1 MNEMFKCTACGREL
15 KQAIMA
21 TEMRM
26 TPKKN
31 QLISSTIAL
40 HSFINL
46 ITFSKHPLQNS
57 NVK

>member
-26 TPKKN
+26 TPKK
-31 QLISSTIAL
+31 QLIRSTIAL